1 MSTVLAIQQQQ
12 PAFFPVQHHDS
23 HNTRTELTPPPSPKS
38 SPSPTLSLAKLKRQE
53 YSTSTP
59 MLKTIYSC
67 NVCGKQYKHRN
78 CLVKVPVP
86 SIRHTPL
93 GPCCCVSALEFP
105 DPFHHLRHP
114 AHHSSLQTLSHPT
127 APLGTPRILADVLEI
142 QRHQAP
148 TGSDDGGRPDPCKYR
163 LRQLMRELPNRGWGK
178 KKKGRAQAFVQ
189 TLCSL
194 FCVILYSGP
203 VRTGTVL
210 DLPNH
215 PADDVDGTG
224 VGLRLSP
231 GPPIF
236 EPFAAFLLDGAG
248 FAR

>member
-1 MSTVLAIQQQQ
+1 MTPTTPVLNSPHH
-12 PAFFPVQHHDS
+12 PAP
-23 HNTRTELTPPPSPKS
+23 NPPRRPPSR
-38 SPSPTLSLAKLKRQE
+38 SPSSSARSIVRRRPCSRRSTRATFAES
-53 YSTSTP
+53 STSTATAWSRYQSLP
-59 MLKTIYSC
+59 FVIRLW
-67 NVCGKQYKHRN
+67 G
-78 CLVKVPVP
+78 PVVVYP
-86 SIRHTPL
+86 VFRGGGVWVGRFLT
-93 GPCCCVSALEFP
+93 ALEFP

-114 AHHSSLQTLSHPT
+114 AHHSSLQTSSHPT